1 MQLLIKEA
9 KYQETFKLLFR
20 ELVSVGFKDG
30 GCVAHSSLQQAAFVG
45 GWKAARGRML
55 GDAML
60 VAMVRQR
67 GFGLV
72 RCTRC
77 DGAQIRHPSLFPRSR
92 HRSLPDLPPTNSMG
106 LAGCVA

>member
-20 ELVSVGFKDG
+20 EPVSVGFKDG

-77 DGAQIRHPSLFPRSR
+77 DGAQIRHPSL
-92 HRSLPDLPPTNSMG
+92 SLEADIVPYPTFHPPIVWVLRG
-106 LAGCVA
+106 V